1 MCIRPTNS
9 RPDAFC
15 TAAGA
20 ADAVFRNGS
29 ASPSCGCLAG
39 RARTTFGRRYVAECP
54 GDKLVG
60 AGVRSKECVAADGIP
75 ARRCG
80 AGIHALGRNQHLDSD
95 AAGSGRGRS
104 TPDGRCRL
112 AVRRFYRPNSGKL
125 PPVRE
130 RSRTFPAEDRRRI
143 RRSSRSRA
151 FPTMQRGAPVRR
163 AVVGGYGCP
172 GRERGALPPTGR
184 NASDLRTSQPRYSP
198 GTGTEDDAEQES
210 ETSDSFL
217 YPFPSGVSVAGRA
230 YRNGGKFARFLNRCR
245 TGRHRTSGEEYFGKR
260 QNSRYAIRRLVQHT
274 GCFIDIRVALYSER
288 ESNPH
293 DHCWSQDFKS
303 GVSTYSTIRA
313 SFS

>member
-39 RARTTFGRRYVAECP
+39 RARTTFGHRYVAECP

-60 AGVRSKECVAADGIP
+60 AGVRSKDCVAADGNP
-75 ARRCG
+75 VRRCG
-80 AGIHALGRNQHLDSD
+80 AGILALGRNQHLDSD

-125 PPVRE
+125 PPARE
-130 RSRTFPAEDRRRI
+130 RSRTFPAEDGRRI

-172 GRERGALPPTGR
+172 GRERGR
-184 NASDLRTSQPRYSP
+184 CLRR
-198 GTGTEDDAEQES
+198 
-210 ETSDSFL
+210 
-217 YPFPSGVSVAGRA
+217 AGM
-230 YRNGGKFARFLNRCR
+230 
-245 TGRHRTSGEEYFGKR
+245 HRTCAPRSLGIRPGPARKMMR
-260 QNSRYAIRRLVQHT
+260 SRNRRLR
-274 GCFIDIRVALYSER
+274 IRFYTRSLPAYLSRGEPIGMAGN
-288 ESNPH
+288 SL
-293 DHCWSQDFKS
+293 
-303 GVSTYSTIRA
+303 VS
-313 SFS
+313 